1 LSRTVRLDVAYDG
14 TDFKGFQPQPG
25 LRTVGGELERAL
37 QRLTGASIRVTPAGR
52 TDSGVHAQGQVVSF
66 RTESGLAVTDLKRGL
81 NALVGRDLAVTS
93 VGEADERFNARR
105 SAKSRRYR
113 YRIWNH
119 PDRNVWQRRWTAQVD
134 TPLDLTAMQDACTDL
149 LGQHD
154 FAGFRTHRSQDDEEM
169 GTIRRVMWAEWQRA
183 VDEPSLVSF
192 EIEAD
197 AFLRHMVRTVVGSAL
212 LIGQHKLPVSALA
225 EMLEGRERSGS
236 GPTAPASGLTLMEVT
251 Y

>member
-1 LSRTVRLDVAYDG
+1 MRSIRLDLADDG
-14 TDFKGFQPQPG
+14 TEFTGFQPQPG

-37 QRLTGASIRVTPAGR
+37 QRLTGESIRVTPAGR
-52 TDSGVHAQGQVVSF
+52 TDAGVHAQGQVVSF
-66 RTESGLAVTDLKRGL
+66 RTESGLAIGDMKRAL
-81 NALVGRDLAVTS
+81 NALVSRDLAITS
-93 VGEADERFNARR
+93 VGEAGERFNARR

-134 TPLDLTAMQDACTDL
+134 TPLDLTAMQNASAAL

-154 FAGFRTHRSQDDEEM
+154 FAGFRTHRSQDDEEK
-169 GTIRRVMWAEWQRA
+169 GTVRRVMRAEWQRA
-183 VDEPSLVSF
+183 ADEPSLVSF

-197 AFLRHMVRTVVGSAL
+197 AFLRHMVRTIVGSAL

-225 EMLEGRERSGS
+225 EMLAGRERSGS